1 MFINVKLKK
10 KKRKKFFKNFF
21 KKLFNYEKDKNNYNK
36 DKKIIINKR
45 ITYT

>member
-10 KKRKKFFKNFF
+10 KKRKKFF